1 MPLNATYS
9 KGEPSVL
16 SRSNLTYH
24 LYRLMN
30 RPERILG
37 FIFLAILGFLVLVPL
52 FEIIHDSLVY
62 QSYDLAYRPDAEVGA
77 FTLFHLERVF
87 TGPLSKALFLRPLLN
102 SVGIGVCVTIL
113 GVGIGTALAWLLVR
127 TDIRFKGVFGALV
140 VIPYMMP
147 SWVLAL
153 AWLSLF
159 KNDRIGG
166 AEGMY
171 TSFFGVQPP
180 DWVSYGF
187 FPIVICLALHY
198 YAYGYLLTSGALAT
212 VDSELEEAGAICG
225 MNQRQRLWRIT
236 IPLLLPALG
245 SAIVLTFIRILGTFG
260 TPALLGLPVR
270 FFTFSTQIYASLN
283 ARNSGDAYVLALVLI
298 VMAITFIW
306 INSRVIGIR
315 KSFVTLTGKGFRQ
328 REIGLGVWRWPATI
342 AVGAFVALS
351 VLLPLLI
358 LLWESLIITP
368 GEYSLKGLTAHF
380 WVGESDI
387 DIAYGE
393 PGIVHSP
400 GILTALWNSIKLG
413 VLAAACNGLF
423 GLMVGYAAVR
433 GRGTLLSK
441 WLEGVAFA
449 PYIFPSIA
457 LGAIYIGMFSTPW
470 GPLPAL
476 YGTFTILVLITVVK
490 NLPFTSR
497 TGIAA
502 MLQIDKS
509 LEETARVQGIC
520 WFRRMAKIIIPMS
533 TSGLIAGM
541 LLTFITA
548 MRELSLII
556 LLISPA
562 NMVLTGL
569 IFNYNEQDF
578 TQHSGAVTLLLVMII
593 VGVNVLVRI
602 LSGGASLSGLRNT

>member
-1 MPLNATYS
+1 MALPQTLIAKPPMFS
-9 KGEPSVL
+9 G
-16 SRSNLTYH
+16 RNLYYQY
-24 LYRLMN
+24 YRIRN
-30 RPERILG
+30 RPELILG
-37 FIFLAILGFLVLVPL
+37 VICLAVLAVLVLIPL
-52 FEIIHDSLVY
+52 FEIIHDSFTY
-62 QSYDLAYRPDAEVGA
+62 QSYDKAYRPDAEVGA
-77 FTLFHLERVF
+77 FTLFHLERIF
-87 TGPLSKALFLRPLLN
+87 TGPLSYALLIKPLMN
-102 SVGIGVCVTIL
+102 SIGIGICVTVL
-113 GVGIGTALAWLLVR
+113 GVGVGTGLAWLLVR
-127 TDIRFKGVFGALV
+127 TNIHLKGVFGAMV

-166 AEGMY
+166 TEGMF
-171 TSFFGVQPP
+171 TSLFGVQPP

-187 FPIVICLALHY
+187 FPIVICLSLHY
-198 YAYGYLLTSGALAT
+198 YAYGYLLMSGALAS

-225 MNQRQRLWRIT
+225 MNRRQRLWRIT
-236 IPLLLPALG
+236 LPLLMPALG

-283 ARNSGDAYVLALVLI
+283 ARNNGDAYVLALVLI
-298 VMAITFIW
+298 IMAISFIW
-306 INSRVIGIR
+306 INNRIIGIR

-328 REIGLGVWRWPATI
+328 HEIGLGAWRWPATI
-342 AVGAFVALS
+342 LVGIFIVIS
-351 VLLPLLI
+351 VVLPMLI
-358 LLWESLIITP
+358 LLWESLIFTP
-368 GEYSLKGLTAHF
+368 GEYSLEGLTSHF
-380 WVGESDI
+380 WLGKGDP

-400 GILTALWNSIKLG
+400 GILTALWNSCKLG
-413 VLAAACNGLF
+413 VTAAVLNGLM
-423 GLMVGYAAVR
+423 GLLIGYAAVR
-433 GRGTLLSK
+433 GRGSLLSR
-441 WLEGVAFA
+441 WLEGVTFA

-457 LGAIYIGMFSTPW
+457 LGAIYIGMFSTPF

-502 MLQIDKS
+502 MMQIDKS
-509 LEETARVQGIC
+509 LEETARVQGIG
-520 WFRRMAKIIIPMS
+520 WFRRMAQIIIPMS
-533 TSGLIAGM
+533 TSGLISGM

-556 LLISPA
+556 LLISPT

-569 IFNYNEQDF
+569 IFNYNEQDM

-593 VGVNVLVRI
+593 IGVNLLVRV
-602 LSGGASLSGLRNT
+602 LSGGKGLSGLKSG

>member
-9 KGEPSVL
+9 ESKPSVL
-16 SRSNLTYH
+16 SRSNLSYH
-24 LYRLMN
+24 LYRLIN

-37 FIFLAILGFLVLVPL
+37 FIFLAVLGFLVLVPL

-62 QSYDLAYRPDAEVGA
+62 QSYDLAYRPEAEVGA

-87 TGPLSKALFLRPLLN
+87 TGPLSESLFIKPLLN
-102 SVGIGVCVTIL
+102 SVAIGVCVTIL
-113 GVGIGTALAWLLVR
+113 GVSVGTALAWLLVR

-140 VIPYMMP
+140 VVPYMMP

-166 AEGMY
+166 AEGMF

-198 YAYGYLLTSGALAT
+198 YAYGYLLMSGALAT

-225 MNQRQRLWRIT
+225 MNRRQRLWRIT

-270 FFTFSTQIYASLN
+270 FYTFSTQIYASLN

-306 INSRVIGIR
+306 INSRVIGVR

-328 REIGLGVWRWPATI
+328 REIGLGAWRWPATI
-342 AVGAFVALS
+342 AVGAFLALT

-368 GEYSLKGLTAHF
+368 GEYSLEGLTAHF

-393 PGIVHSP
+393 PGIAHSP
-400 GILTALWNSIKLG
+400 GILTALWNSIKLAT
-413 VLAAACNGLF
+413 LAALCNGML

-457 LGAIYIGMFSTPW
+457 LGAIYIGMFSTSW

-509 LEETARVQGIC
+509 LEETARVQGIG

-533 TSGLIAGM
+533 TSGLISGM

-556 LLISPA
+556 LLLSPS

-569 IFNYNEQDF
+569 IFNYNEQDM

-593 VGVNVLVRI
+593 VGVNVLVRV
-602 LSGGASLSGLRNT
+602 LSGGAGLSGLRNA

>member
-1 MPLNATYS
+1 MALPQTAIVKPPMFS
-9 KGEPSVL
+9 G
-16 SRSNLTYH
+16 RNLYYQY
-24 LYRLMN
+24 YRIRN
-30 RPERILG
+30 RPELILG
-37 FIFLAILGFLVLVPL
+37 VICLAVLAVLVLIPL
-52 FEIIHDSLVY
+52 FEIIHDSLTY
-62 QSYDLAYRPDAEVGA
+62 QSYDKAYRPDAEVGA
-77 FTLFHLERVF
+77 FTLFHLERIL
-87 TGPLSKALFLRPLLN
+87 TGPLSYALLIKPLMN
-102 SVGIGVCVTIL
+102 SIGIRICVTVL
-113 GVGIGTALAWLLVR
+113 GVGVGTGLAWLLVR
-127 TDIRFKGVFGALV
+127 TNIHGKGVFGAMV

-166 AEGMY
+166 TEGMF
-171 TSFFGVQPP
+171 TSLFGVQPP

-187 FPIVICLALHY
+187 FPIVICLSLHY
-198 YAYGYLLTSGALAT
+198 YAYGYLLMSGALAS

-225 MNQRQRLWRIT
+225 MNRRQRLWRIT
-236 IPLLLPALG
+236 LPLLMPALG

-283 ARNSGDAYVLALVLI
+283 ARNNGDAYVLALVLI
-298 VMAITFIW
+298 VMAISFIW
-306 INSRVIGIR
+306 INNRIIGIR

-328 REIGLGVWRWPATI
+328 HEIGLGAWRWPATI
-342 AVGAFVALS
+342 IVAIFVVIS
-351 VLLPLLI
+351 VVLPMLI
-358 LLWESLIITP
+358 LLWESLIFTP
-368 GEYSLKGLTAHF
+368 GEYSLEGLTSHF
-380 WVGESDI
+380 WFGRGDP

-400 GILTALWNSIKLG
+400 GILSALWNSCKLG
-413 VLAAACNGLF
+413 VTAAVLNGLM
-423 GLMVGYAAVR
+423 GLLIGYAAVR
-433 GRGTLLSK
+433 GRGSLLSR
-441 WLEGVAFA
+441 WLEGVTFA

-457 LGAIYIGMFSTPW
+457 LGAIYIGMFSTPF

-502 MLQIDKS
+502 MMQIDKS
-509 LEETARVQGIC
+509 LEETARVQGIG
-520 WFRRMAKIIIPMS
+520 WFRRMAQIIIPMS
-533 TSGLIAGM
+533 TSGLISGM

-556 LLISPA
+556 LLISPT

-569 IFNYNEQDF
+569 IFNYNEQDM

-593 VGVNVLVRI
+593 IGVNLLVRV
-602 LSGGASLSGLRNT
+602 LSGGKGLSGLKSG

>member
-1 MPLNATYS
+1 MAGPQTDIS
-9 KGEPSVL
+9 KLPTL
-16 SRSNLTYH
+16 SLRNLSYQ
-24 LYRLMN
+24 LYRLRN
-30 RPERILG
+30 RPELILG
-37 FIFLAILGFLVLVPL
+37 VLCLAVLGVLVLVPL
-52 FEIIHDSLVY
+52 FEIIHDSLTY
-62 QSYDLAYRPDAEVGA
+62 QEYDKGYRPEAEVGA

-87 TGPLSKALFLRPLLN
+87 TGPLSYALLIKPLLN
-102 SVGIGVCVTIL
+102 SIGVGFCVTVFAVSA
-113 GVGIGTALAWLLVR
+113 GAGLAWLLVR
-127 TDIRFKGVFGALV
+127 TNIHFKGTFGALV

-166 AEGMY
+166 TEGMF
-171 TSFFGVQPP
+171 TSLFGVQPP
-180 DWVSYGF
+180 DWISYGF
-187 FPIVICLALHY
+187 LPIVICLALHY
-198 YAYGYLLTSGALAT
+198 YVYGYLLMSGALAT

-225 MNQRQRLWRIT
+225 MNRRQRLWRIT
-236 IPLLLPALG
+236 VPLLMPALG

-298 VMAITFIW
+298 VLAITFIW
-306 INSRVIGIR
+306 INSRIIGVR

-328 REIGLGVWRWPATI
+328 NEIGLGVWRWPATI
-342 AVGAFVALS
+342 VVSVFV
-351 VLLPLLI
+351 VVTVFMPMLI

-368 GEYSLKGLTAHF
+368 GEYTLEGLTSHF
-380 WVGESDI
+380 WFGEGDA

-400 GILTALWNSIKLG
+400 GILTSLWNSIKLG
-413 VLAAACNGLF
+413 VAAAVVNGF
-423 GLMVGYAAVR
+423 AGLMIGYAAVR

-457 LGAIYIGMFSTPW
+457 LGAIYIGMFSTPF
-470 GPLPAL
+470 GPIPAL
-476 YGTFTILVLITVVK
+476 YGTFAILLLITVVK

-509 LEETARVQGIC
+509 LEETARVQGIG
-520 WFRRMAKIIIPMS
+520 WFRRMVQIIIPMS
-533 TSGLIAGM
+533 TSGLISGM
-541 LLTFITA
+541 LLTFITT

-556 LLISPA
+556 LLLSPT

-569 IFNYNEQDF
+569 IFNYNEQDM
-578 TQHSGAVTLLLVMII
+578 TQHSGAVTLLLVMVII
-593 VGVNVLVRI
+593 GMNLIVRV
-602 LSGGASLSGLRNT
+602 LSGGKGLSGLKSG

>member
-9 KGEPSVL
+9 ESNPSVL
-16 SRSNLTYH
+16 SRSNLSYH
-24 LYRLMN
+24 LYRLIN

-37 FIFLAILGFLVLVPL
+37 FIFLAVLGFLVLVPL

-62 QSYDLAYRPDAEVGA
+62 QSYDLAYRPEAEVGA

-87 TGPLSKALFLRPLLN
+87 TGPLSESLFIKPLLN
-102 SVGIGVCVTIL
+102 SVAIGVCVTIL
-113 GVGIGTALAWLLVR
+113 GVSVGTALAWLLVR

-140 VIPYMMP
+140 VVPYMMP

-166 AEGMY
+166 AEGMF

-198 YAYGYLLTSGALAT
+198 YAYGYLLMSGALAT

-225 MNQRQRLWRIT
+225 MNRRQRLWRIT

-270 FFTFSTQIYASLN
+270 FYTFSTQIYASLN

-306 INSRVIGIR
+306 INSRVIGVR

-328 REIGLGVWRWPATI
+328 REIGLGAWRWPATI
-342 AVGAFVALS
+342 AVGAFLALT

-368 GEYSLKGLTAHF
+368 GEYSLEGLTAHF

-393 PGIVHSP
+393 PGIAHSP
-400 GILTALWNSIKLG
+400 GILTALWNSIKLAT
-413 VLAAACNGLF
+413 LAALCNGML

-457 LGAIYIGMFSTPW
+457 LGAIYIGMFSTSW

-509 LEETARVQGIC
+509 LEETARVQGIG

-533 TSGLIAGM
+533 TSGLISGM

-556 LLISPA
+556 LLLSPS

-569 IFNYNEQDF
+569 IFNYNEQDM

-593 VGVNVLVRI
+593 VGVNVLVRV
-602 LSGGASLSGLRNT
+602 LSGGAGLSGLRNA